1 LFAQERRQPFAAVF
15 VDFFF
20 AGAFEVFEG
29 VIDPSVDGVPVVDD
43 WLLVVPWFIVE
54 ELFTSVDVWFALVE
68 LETLWSPLPTFTPG
82 LMFADALRSVL
93 LIPTFAFTST
103 LGFTLSRLPDED
115 DEVVGDREPDVVD
128 EVWPLV
134 TPWFMFDVELVL
146 LDVWFAFTLLEV
158 EFVPVVEPLVP
169 VLTPGLTFTPA
180 FTFEF
185 ATPTL
190 ALTPTL
196 GFTLVAL
203 DVVEFVPDV
212 DEPLVIPLVEP
223 MLLVVP
229 DVLPEARDPLVEPVP
244 DAIVP
249 DERLPW
255 RAVPLVD
262 PAMEPWRAEF
272 VTSVVLPAVVPAMP
286 VDAVELP
293 SGRQSMCTAL
303 AE

>member
-1 LFAQERRQPFAAVF
+1 
-15 VDFFF
+15 
-20 AGAFEVFEG
+20 
-29 VIDPSVDGVPVVDD
+29 
-43 WLLVVPWFIVE
+43 VVPWFIVD

-103 LGFTLSRLPDED
+103 FGFTLSRLPDDED
-115 DEVVGDREPDVVD
+115 DVVGDIEPDVVD

-134 TPWFMFDVELVL
+134 TPWFMFDVEFVL
-146 LDVWFAFTLLEV
+146 LDVWLALTLLEV
-158 EFVPVVEPLVP
+158 ELLPVVEPLVP

-185 ATPTL
+185 ATPTF
-190 ALTPTL
+190 AFTPTF
-196 GFTLVAL
+196 GFTFVLV
-203 DVVEFVPDV
+203 
-212 DEPLVIPLVEP
+212 EPLVRPEPVLPLVEPVPLVVPPMEPLPLVDPERVPLVEP
-223 MLLVVP
+223 MLLVMLLP
-229 DVLPEARDPLVEPVP
+229 DVPPEAREPLVLPVP
-244 DAIVP
+244 DAMAPEEVEP
-249 DERLPW
+249 CL
-255 RAVPLVD
+255 AVPLVD
-262 PAMEPWRAEF
+262 PAMEPCRAEF